1 MLIIKVTCSSFGFY
15 KKTPAGETGVEY
27 LSADQ
32 ILSTFTFLLRCLTTS
47 M

>member
-1 MLIIKVTCSSFGFY
+1 LLCFWFLQ

-32 ILSTFTFLLRCLTTS
+32 ILAHLHSCYAV
-47 M
+47 